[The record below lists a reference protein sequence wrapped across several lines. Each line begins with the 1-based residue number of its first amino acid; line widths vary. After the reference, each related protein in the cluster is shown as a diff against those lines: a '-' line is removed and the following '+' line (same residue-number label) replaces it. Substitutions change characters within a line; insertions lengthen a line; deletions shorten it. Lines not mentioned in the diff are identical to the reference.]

1 MSRREFR
8 VRNRERKGH
17 ADLQQ
22 QEILPRPAHSLSPK
36 RVRWVS
42 YPISK
47 GSGFIKQVEPAEEP
61 SAL

>member
-8 VRNRERKGH
+8 VRNREIKGH

-22 QEILPRPAHSLSPK
+22 RKLLPRPAHSLSPK
-36 RVRWVS
+36 WARWVS

-47 GSGFIKQVEPAEEP
+47 GSGFIKQLEPAEEL
-61 SAL
+61 STR